1 MAEPRKDTQQG
12 GQELPADQQDRPEQ
26 NEGYDEAA
34 RAGGGRDDAWTR
46 MEQNTPPSNDPDD
59 RAADEAARDV
69 RRRERSAGR

>member
-1 MAEPRKDTQQG
+1 
-12 GQELPADQQDRPEQ
+12 
-26 NEGYDEAA
+26 
-34 RAGGGRDDAWTR
+34 